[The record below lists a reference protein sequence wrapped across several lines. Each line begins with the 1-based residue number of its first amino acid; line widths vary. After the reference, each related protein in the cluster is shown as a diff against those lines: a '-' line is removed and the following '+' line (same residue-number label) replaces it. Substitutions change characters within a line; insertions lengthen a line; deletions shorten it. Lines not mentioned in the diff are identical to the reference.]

1 MTRFV
6 QPRVKDGAV
15 FLCYDRMSAA
25 VWPLGRV
32 GQLAHD
38 WQRCGTL
45 EAAAM
50 EEQGEKNIM
59 AMRDKIEH
67 AIQNQPCTVKD
78 LKSKFGGDR
87 GSDRKVME
95 AVDQLVH
102 EAVICQRQGVFFTVR
117 SGRADKALLCKVV
130 KLGKNFAFVMLED
143 GTSDIFIPGRF
154 TRGAM
159 PGDIV
164 LVEKFEHPRVEGSDE
179 GEILAILEEKNDL
192 VGTARRIEGRLKFV
206 PDDCPAISMQMMRDC
221 EGGAKDGD
229 KVAVEI
235 LQRGNRQEDHRVG
248 VAMRFGS
255 SDEAKRCAKAL
266 LYAQDIRSRFPDKV
280 REEAKKLENAEV
292 SEKDTEGRMDLR
304 ALPIFTI
311 DSAETKDIDDAIS
324 LTKTPEGGFELGVHI
339 ADVSNYVKPGSE
351 LDNEAFNRATSVY
364 YADQVV
370 PMLPKQLSNGICSLN
385 EGVLRLA
392 FSCLMHLDKDGNL
405 IDYRFVKSIIRSRV
419 KGVYSEINALLAG
432 SADDELKGK
441 YHEVLSQLPAMKELY
456 GHRARLR
463 KERGC
468 MDIESG
474 EVKLI
479 LDEDGHCIDVKKR
492 TSGESEAMIEEFMLL
507 ANQCAAHFARVKQ
520 IPFVYRVHEEPNA
533 EKLERLHTLLQA
545 CGINDHFA
553 KDVPTPKELSAIL
566 EGVRGGPYE
575 QIINTGML
583 RCMSKAVY
591 EEKPKGH
598 YGLVLKDY
606 AHFTSPI
613 RRYPDLAIHRI
624 MTAQLK
630 GMDKDTM
637 VLRYSDFAEKAS
649 KQSSEREII
658 AMQIERKAED
668 CYKAEYARRHLGECY
683 EGRISGVTQRGLFI
697 ELDNGVE
704 GFVPASSLTPSG
716 TMLTEGIR
724 LSDPVSG
731 KNWSLGDTMMITI
744 VRADV
749 NLGKIDFEVA
759 PASTK

>member
-1 MTRFV
+1 
-6 QPRVKDGAV
+6 
-15 FLCYDRMSAA
+15 
-25 VWPLGRV
+25 
-32 GQLAHD
+32 
-38 WQRCGTL
+38 
-45 EAAAM
+45 
-50 EEQGEKNIM
+50 
-59 AMRDKIEH
+59 MRDKIEH
-67 AIQNQPCTVKD
+67 AIQNQPCTVKE
-78 LKSKFGGDR
+78 LKQKFGGER
-87 GSDRKVME
+87 VADRKVME
-95 AVDQLVH
+95 ALDELVR
-102 EAVICQRQGVFFTVR
+102 EAVVCQRQGVFFTVR

-154 TRGAM
+154 TKGAM
-159 PGDIV
+159 PGDDV

-179 GEILAILEEKNDL
+179 GAILAILTEKNDL
-192 VGTARRIEGRLKFV
+192 VGTVRRVEGRLRFV
-206 PDDCPAISMQMMRDC
+206 PDDCPAITMPLARDC

-235 LQRGNRQEDHRVG
+235 LNRGSRQEDHRVG

-266 LYAQDIRSRFPDKV
+266 LYAKDIRTRFPDKV
-280 REEAKKLENAEV
+280 RDEAKKFEGAEV
-292 SEKDTEGRMDLR
+292 SEKDCEGRMDLR

-324 LTKTPEGGFELGVHI
+324 LTRTSDGGFELGVHI
-339 ADVSNYVKPGSE
+339 ADVSNYVKPGTE
-351 LDNEAFNRATSVY
+351 LDNEAFSRATSVY

-370 PMLPKQLSNGICSLN
+370 PMLPKALSNGICSLN
-385 EGVLRLA
+385 ENELRLA
-392 FSCLMHLDKDGNL
+392 FSCLMRLNKEGDL
-405 IDYRFVKSIIRSRV
+405 TDYRFVKSIIRSRV

-432 SADDELKGK
+432 TADAEIKAK
-441 YHEVLSQLPAMKELY
+441 YADVIDQLPAMKELY

-463 KERGC
+463 RERGC

-479 LDEDGHCIDVKKR
+479 LDENGRCIDVKKR
-492 TSGESEAMIEEFMLL
+492 TSGESESMIEEFMLL

-533 EKLERLHTLLQA
+533 EKLERLHALLQA

-566 EGVRGGPYE
+566 EGVRGTPYE

-583 RCMSKAVY
+583 RCMSKALY

-624 MTAQLK
+624 MTDLLK
-630 GMDKDTM
+630 GTEKETM
-637 VLRYSDFAEKAS
+637 ILRYTDFAERAS
-649 KQSSEREII
+649 KQSSEREVI

-683 EGRISGVTQRGLFI
+683 EGTISGVTQRGLFI

-716 TMLTEGIR
+716 TSLTEGVR
-724 LSDPVSG
+724 LTDPASG
-731 KNWSLGDTMMITI
+731 KTWSLGDRMMITI

-759 PASTK
+759 PAAKA

>member
-1 MTRFV
+1 
-6 QPRVKDGAV
+6 
-15 FLCYDRMSAA
+15 
-25 VWPLGRV
+25 
-32 GQLAHD
+32 
-38 WQRCGTL
+38 
-45 EAAAM
+45 
-50 EEQGEKNIM
+50 
-59 AMRDKIEH
+59 MRDKIEH
-67 AIQNQPCTVKD
+67 AIQNQPCTVKE
-78 LKSKFGGDR
+78 LKQKFGGER
-87 GSDRKVME
+87 GADRKVME
-95 AVDQLVH
+95 ALDELVR
-102 EAVICQRQGVFFTVR
+102 EAVVCQRQGVFFTVR

-143 GTSDIFIPGRF
+143 GISDIFIPGRF
-154 TRGAM
+154 TKGAM
-159 PGDIV
+159 PGDDV

-179 GEILAILEEKNDL
+179 GAILAILTEKNDL
-192 VGTARRIEGRLKFV
+192 VGTVRRVEGRLRFV
-206 PDDCPAISMQMMRDC
+206 PDDCPAITMPLARDC

-235 LQRGNRQEDHRVG
+235 LNRGSRQEDHRVG

-266 LYAQDIRSRFPDKV
+266 LYAKDIRTRFPDKV
-280 REEAKKLENAEV
+280 RDEAKKFEGAEV
-292 SEKDTEGRMDLR
+292 SEKDCEGRMDLR

-324 LTKTPEGGFELGVHI
+324 LTRTSDGGFELGVHI
-339 ADVSNYVKPGSE
+339 ADVSNYVKPGTE
-351 LDNEAFNRATSVY
+351 LDNEAFSRATSVY

-370 PMLPKQLSNGICSLN
+370 PMLPKALSNGICSLN
-385 EGVLRLA
+385 ENELRLA
-392 FSCLMHLDKDGNL
+392 FSCLMRLDKEGNL
-405 IDYRFVKSIIRSRV
+405 TDYRFVKSIIRSRV

-432 SADDELKGK
+432 TADAEIKAK
-441 YHEVLSQLPAMKELY
+441 YADVIDQLPAMKELY

-463 KERGC
+463 RERGC

-479 LDEDGHCIDVKKR
+479 LDENGRCIDVKKR
-492 TSGESEAMIEEFMLL
+492 TSGESESMIEEFMLL

-533 EKLERLHTLLQA
+533 EKLERLHALLQA

-566 EGVRGGPYE
+566 EGVRGTPYE

-583 RCMSKAVY
+583 RCMSKALY

-624 MTAQLK
+624 MTDLLK
-630 GMDKDTM
+630 GTEKETM
-637 VLRYSDFAEKAS
+637 ILRYTDFAERAS
-649 KQSSEREII
+649 KQSSEREVI

-683 EGRISGVTQRGLFI
+683 EGTISGVTQRGLFI

-716 TMLTEGIR
+716 TSLTEGVR
-724 LSDPVSG
+724 LTDPASG
-731 KNWSLGDTMMITI
+731 KTWSLGDRMMITI

-759 PASTK
+759 PAAKA

>member
-1 MTRFV
+1 
-6 QPRVKDGAV
+6 
-15 FLCYDRMSAA
+15 MS
-25 VWPLGRV
+25 
-32 GQLAHD
+32 
-38 WQRCGTL
+38 
-45 EAAAM
+45 
-50 EEQGEKNIM
+50 
-59 AMRDKIEH
+59 MRDKIEH
-67 AIQNQPCTVKD
+67 AIQNQPCTVKE
-78 LKSKFGGDR
+78 LKQKFGGER
-87 GSDRKVME
+87 GADRKVME
-95 AVDQLVH
+95 ALDELVR
-102 EAVICQRQGVFFTVR
+102 EAVVCQRQGVFFTVR

-154 TRGAM
+154 TKGAM
-159 PGDIV
+159 PGDDV

-179 GEILAILEEKNDL
+179 GAILAILTEKNDL
-192 VGTARRIEGRLKFV
+192 VGTVRRVEGRLRFV
-206 PDDCPAISMQMMRDC
+206 PDDCPAITMPLARDC

-235 LQRGNRQEDHRVG
+235 LNRGNRQEDHRVG

-266 LYAQDIRSRFPDKV
+266 LYAKDIRTRFPDKV
-280 REEAKKLENAEV
+280 RDEAKKFEGAEV
-292 SEKDTEGRMDLR
+292 SEKDCEGRMDLR

-324 LTKTPEGGFELGVHI
+324 LTRTSDGGFELGVHI
-339 ADVSNYVKPGSE
+339 ADVSNYVKPGTE
-351 LDNEAFNRATSVY
+351 LDNEAFSRATSVY

-370 PMLPKQLSNGICSLN
+370 PMLPKALSNGICSLN
-385 EGVLRLA
+385 ENELRLA
-392 FSCLMHLDKDGNL
+392 FSCLMRLDKDGGL
-405 IDYRFVKSIIRSRV
+405 TDYRFVKSIIRSRV

-432 SADDELKGK
+432 TADAEIKAK
-441 YHEVLSQLPAMKELY
+441 YADVIDQLPAMKELY

-479 LDEDGHCIDVKKR
+479 LDENGRCIDVKKR
-492 TSGESEAMIEEFMLL
+492 TSGESESMIEEFMLL

-533 EKLERLHTLLQA
+533 EKLERLHALLQA

-566 EGVRGGPYE
+566 EGVRGTPYE

-583 RCMSKAVY
+583 RCMSKALY

-624 MTAQLK
+624 MTDMLK
-630 GMDKDTM
+630 GTEKETM
-637 VLRYSDFAEKAS
+637 ILRYTDFAERAS
-649 KQSSEREII
+649 KQSSEREVI

-683 EGRISGVTQRGLFI
+683 EGTISGVTQRGLFI

-716 TMLTEGIR
+716 TSLTEGVR
-724 LSDPVSG
+724 LTDPASG
-731 KNWSLGDTMMITI
+731 KTWSLGDKMMITI

-759 PASTK
+759 PAAKA

>member
-1 MTRFV
+1 
-6 QPRVKDGAV
+6 
-15 FLCYDRMSAA
+15 
-25 VWPLGRV
+25 
-32 GQLAHD
+32 
-38 WQRCGTL
+38 
-45 EAAAM
+45 
-50 EEQGEKNIM
+50 
-59 AMRDKIEH
+59 MRDKIEH
-67 AIQNQPCTVKD
+67 AIQNQPCTVKE
-78 LKSKFGGDR
+78 LKQKFGGER
-87 GSDRKVME
+87 GADRKVME
-95 AVDQLVH
+95 ALDELVR
-102 EAVICQRQGVFFTVR
+102 EAVVCQRQGVFFTVR

-154 TRGAM
+154 TKGAM
-159 PGDIV
+159 PGDEV
-164 LVEKFEHPRVEGSDE
+164 LVEKFEHPRMEGSDE
-179 GEILAILEEKNDL
+179 GTILAVLTEKNDL
-192 VGTARRIEGRLKFV
+192 VGTVRRVEGRLRFV
-206 PDDCPAISMQMMRDC
+206 PDDCPAITMPLARDC

-235 LQRGNRQEDHRVG
+235 LNRGNRQEDHRVG

-266 LYAQDIRSRFPDKV
+266 LYAKDIRTRFPDKV
-280 REEAKKLENAEV
+280 REEAKKFEGAEI
-292 SEKDTEGRMDLR
+292 SEKDCEGRMDLR

-311 DSAETKDIDDAIS
+311 DSAETKDIDDAVS
-324 LTKTPEGGFELGVHI
+324 LTRTSDGGFELGVHI
-339 ADVSNYVKPGSE
+339 ADVSNYLKPGTE
-351 LDNEAFNRATSVY
+351 LDNEAFSRATSVY

-370 PMLPKQLSNGICSLN
+370 PMLPKALSNGICSLN
-385 EGVLRLA
+385 ENELRLA
-392 FSCLMHLDKDGNL
+392 FSCLMRLDKDGNL
-405 IDYRFVKSIIRSRV
+405 TDYRFVKSIIRSRV
-419 KGVYSEINALLAG
+419 KGVYAEINALLAG
-432 SADDELKGK
+432 TADAEIKAK
-441 YHEVLSQLPAMKELY
+441 YADVIDQLPAMKELY

-479 LDEDGHCIDVKKR
+479 LDENGRCIDVKKR
-492 TSGESEAMIEEFMLL
+492 TSGESESMIEEFMLL

-533 EKLERLHTLLQA
+533 EKLERLHALLQA

-553 KDVPTPKELSAIL
+553 KEVPTPKELSAIL
-566 EGVRGGPYE
+566 EGVRGTPYE

-583 RCMSKAVY
+583 RCMSKALY

-624 MTAQLK
+624 MTDLLK
-630 GMDKDTM
+630 GTEKETM
-637 VLRYSDFAEKAS
+637 ILRYTDFAERAS
-649 KQSSEREII
+649 KQSSEREVV

-683 EGRISGVTQRGLFI
+683 EGTISGVTQRGLFI

-716 TMLTEGIR
+716 TSLTEGVR
-724 LSDPVSG
+724 LTDPASG
-731 KNWSLGDTMMITI
+731 KSWSLGDKMMITI

-759 PASTK
+759 PAAKN

>member
-1 MTRFV
+1 
-6 QPRVKDGAV
+6 
-15 FLCYDRMSAA
+15 MS
-25 VWPLGRV
+25 
-32 GQLAHD
+32 
-38 WQRCGTL
+38 
-45 EAAAM
+45 
-50 EEQGEKNIM
+50 
-59 AMRDKIEH
+59 MRDKIEH
-67 AIQNQPCTVKD
+67 AIQNQPCTVKE
-78 LKSKFGGDR
+78 LKQKFGGER
-87 GSDRKVME
+87 GADRKVME
-95 AVDQLVH
+95 ALDELVR
-102 EAVICQRQGVFFTVR
+102 EAVVCQRQGVFFTVR

-154 TRGAM
+154 TKGAM
-159 PGDIV
+159 PGDEV
-164 LVEKFEHPRVEGSDE
+164 LVEKFEHPRMEGSDE
-179 GEILAILEEKNDL
+179 GTILAVLTEKNDL
-192 VGTARRIEGRLKFV
+192 VGTVRRVEGRLRFV
-206 PDDCPAISMQMMRDC
+206 PDDCPAITMPLARDC

-235 LQRGNRQEDHRVG
+235 LNRGNRQEDHRVG

-266 LYAQDIRSRFPDKV
+266 LYAKDIRTRFPDKV
-280 REEAKKLENAEV
+280 REEAKKFEGAEI
-292 SEKDTEGRMDLR
+292 SEKDCEGRMDLR

-311 DSAETKDIDDAIS
+311 DSAETKDIDDAVS
-324 LTKTPEGGFELGVHI
+324 LTRTSDGGFELGVHI
-339 ADVSNYVKPGSE
+339 ADVSNYVKPGTE
-351 LDNEAFNRATSVY
+351 LDNEAFSRATSVY

-370 PMLPKQLSNGICSLN
+370 PMLPKALSNGICSLN
-385 EGVLRLA
+385 ENELRLA
-392 FSCLMHLDKDGNL
+392 FSCLMRLDKDGNL
-405 IDYRFVKSIIRSRV
+405 TDYRFVKSIIRSRV
-419 KGVYSEINALLAG
+419 KGVYAEINALLAG
-432 SADDELKGK
+432 TADAETKAK
-441 YHEVLSQLPAMKELY
+441 YADVIDQLPAMKELY

-479 LDEDGHCIDVKKR
+479 LDENGRCIDVKKR
-492 TSGESEAMIEEFMLL
+492 TSGESESMIEEFMLL

-533 EKLERLHTLLQA
+533 EKLERLHALLQA

-553 KDVPTPKELSAIL
+553 KEVPTPKELSAIL
-566 EGVRGGPYE
+566 EGVRGTPYE

-583 RCMSKAVY
+583 RCMSKALY

-624 MTAQLK
+624 MTDLLK
-630 GMDKDTM
+630 GTEKETM
-637 VLRYSDFAEKAS
+637 ILRYTDFAERAS
-649 KQSSEREII
+649 KQSSEREVV

-683 EGRISGVTQRGLFI
+683 EGTISGVTQRGLFI
-697 ELDNGVE
+697 ELGNGVE

-716 TMLTEGIR
+716 TSLTEGVR
-724 LSDPVSG
+724 LTDPASG
-731 KNWSLGDTMMITI
+731 KSWSLGDKMMITI

-759 PASTK
+759 PAAKN

>member
-1 MTRFV
+1 
-6 QPRVKDGAV
+6 
-15 FLCYDRMSAA
+15 MS
-25 VWPLGRV
+25 
-32 GQLAHD
+32 
-38 WQRCGTL
+38 
-45 EAAAM
+45 
-50 EEQGEKNIM
+50 
-59 AMRDKIEH
+59 MRDKIEH
-67 AIQNQPCTVKD
+67 AIQNQPCTVKE
-78 LKSKFGGDR
+78 LKQKFGGER
-87 GSDRKVME
+87 GADRKVME
-95 AVDQLVH
+95 ALDELVR
-102 EAVICQRQGVFFTVR
+102 EAVVCQRQGVFFTVR

-154 TRGAM
+154 TKGAM
-159 PGDIV
+159 PGDDV

-179 GEILAILEEKNDL
+179 GAILAILTEKNDL
-192 VGTARRIEGRLKFV
+192 VGTVRRVEGRLRFV
-206 PDDCPAISMQMMRDC
+206 PDDCPAITMPLARDC

-235 LQRGNRQEDHRVG
+235 LNRGSRQEDHRVG

-266 LYAQDIRSRFPDKV
+266 LYAKDIRTRFPDKV
-280 REEAKKLENAEV
+280 RDEAKKFEGAEV
-292 SEKDTEGRMDLR
+292 SEKDCEGRMDLR

-324 LTKTPEGGFELGVHI
+324 LTRTSDGGFELGVHI
-339 ADVSNYVKPGSE
+339 ADVSNYVKPGTE
-351 LDNEAFNRATSVY
+351 LDNEAFSRATSVY

-370 PMLPKQLSNGICSLN
+370 PMLPKALSNGICSLN
-385 EGVLRLA
+385 ENELRLA
-392 FSCLMHLDKDGNL
+392 FSCLMRLDKEGNL
-405 IDYRFVKSIIRSRV
+405 TDYRFVKSIIRSRV

-432 SADDELKGK
+432 TADAEIKAK
-441 YHEVLSQLPAMKELY
+441 YADVIDQLPAMKELY

-463 KERGC
+463 RERGC

-479 LDEDGHCIDVKKR
+479 LDENGRCIDVKKR
-492 TSGESEAMIEEFMLL
+492 TSGESESMIEEFMLL

-533 EKLERLHTLLQA
+533 EKLERLHALLQA

-566 EGVRGGPYE
+566 EGVRGTPYE
-575 QIINTGML
+575 KIINTGML
-583 RCMSKAVY
+583 RCMSKALY

-624 MTAQLK
+624 MTDLLK
-630 GMDKDTM
+630 GTEKETM
-637 VLRYSDFAEKAS
+637 ILRYTDFAERAS
-649 KQSSEREII
+649 KQSSEREVI

-683 EGRISGVTQRGLFI
+683 EGTISGVTQRGLFI

-716 TMLTEGIR
+716 TSLTEGVR
-724 LSDPVSG
+724 LTDPASG
-731 KNWSLGDTMMITI
+731 KTWSLGDRMMITI

-759 PASTK
+759 PAAKA

>member
-1 MTRFV
+1 
-6 QPRVKDGAV
+6 
-15 FLCYDRMSAA
+15 MS
-25 VWPLGRV
+25 
-32 GQLAHD
+32 
-38 WQRCGTL
+38 
-45 EAAAM
+45 
-50 EEQGEKNIM
+50 
-59 AMRDKIEH
+59 MRDKIEH
-67 AIQNQPCTVKD
+67 AIQNQPCTVKE
-78 LKSKFGGDR
+78 LKQKFGGER
-87 GSDRKVME
+87 GADRKVME
-95 AVDQLVH
+95 ALDELVR
-102 EAVICQRQGVFFTVR
+102 EAVVCQRQGVFFTVR

-154 TRGAM
+154 TKGAM
-159 PGDIV
+159 PGDDV

-179 GEILAILEEKNDL
+179 GAILAILTEKNDL
-192 VGTARRIEGRLKFV
+192 VGTVRRVEGRLRFV
-206 PDDCPAISMQMMRDC
+206 PDDCPAITMPLARDC

-235 LQRGNRQEDHRVG
+235 LNRGNRQEDHRVG

-266 LYAQDIRSRFPDKV
+266 LYAKDIRTRFPDKV
-280 REEAKKLENAEV
+280 RDEAKKFEGAEV
-292 SEKDTEGRMDLR
+292 SEKDCEGRMDLR

-324 LTKTPEGGFELGVHI
+324 LTRTSDGGFELGVHI
-339 ADVSNYVKPGSE
+339 ADVSNYVKPGTE
-351 LDNEAFNRATSVY
+351 LDNEAFSRATSVY

-370 PMLPKQLSNGICSLN
+370 PMLPKALSNGICSLN
-385 EGVLRLA
+385 ENELRLA
-392 FSCLMHLDKDGNL
+392 FSCLMRLDKEGNL
-405 IDYRFVKSIIRSRV
+405 TDYRFVKSIIRSRV

-432 SADDELKGK
+432 TADAEIKAK
-441 YHEVLSQLPAMKELY
+441 YADVIDQLPAMKELY

-479 LDEDGHCIDVKKR
+479 LDENGRCIDVKKR
-492 TSGESEAMIEEFMLL
+492 TSGESESMIEEFMLL

-533 EKLERLHTLLQA
+533 EKLERLHALLQA

-566 EGVRGGPYE
+566 EGVRGTPYE

-583 RCMSKAVY
+583 RCMSKALY

-624 MTAQLK
+624 MTDMLK
-630 GMDKDTM
+630 GTEKETM
-637 VLRYSDFAEKAS
+637 ILRYTDFAERAS
-649 KQSSEREII
+649 KQSSEREVI

-683 EGRISGVTQRGLFI
+683 EGTISGVTQRGLFI

-716 TMLTEGIR
+716 TSLTEGVR
-724 LSDPVSG
+724 LTDPASG
-731 KNWSLGDTMMITI
+731 KTWSLGDKMIAAI
-744 VRADV
+744 EAKRAA
-749 NLGKIDFEVA
+749 LGI
-759 PASTK
+759 

>member
-1 MTRFV
+1 
-6 QPRVKDGAV
+6 
-15 FLCYDRMSAA
+15 MS
-25 VWPLGRV
+25 
-32 GQLAHD
+32 
-38 WQRCGTL
+38 
-45 EAAAM
+45 
-50 EEQGEKNIM
+50 
-59 AMRDKIEH
+59 MRDKIEH
-67 AIQNQPCTVKD
+67 AIQNQPCTVKE
-78 LKSKFGGDR
+78 LKQKFGGER
-87 GSDRKVME
+87 GADRKVME
-95 AVDQLVH
+95 ALDELVR
-102 EAVICQRQGVFFTVR
+102 EAVVCQRQGVFFTVR

-154 TRGAM
+154 TKGAM
-159 PGDIV
+159 PGDDV

-179 GEILAILEEKNDL
+179 GAILAILTEKNDL
-192 VGTARRIEGRLKFV
+192 VGTVRRVEGRLRFV
-206 PDDCPAISMQMMRDC
+206 PDDCPAITMPLARDC

-235 LQRGNRQEDHRVG
+235 LNRGSRQEDHRVG

-266 LYAQDIRSRFPDKV
+266 LYAKDIRTRFPDKV
-280 REEAKKLENAEV
+280 REEAKKFEGAEV
-292 SEKDTEGRMDLR
+292 SEKDCEGRMDLR

-324 LTKTPEGGFELGVHI
+324 LTRTSDGGFELGVHI
-339 ADVSNYVKPGSE
+339 ADVSNYVKPGTE
-351 LDNEAFNRATSVY
+351 LDNEAFSRATSVY

-370 PMLPKQLSNGICSLN
+370 PMLPKALSNGICSLN
-385 EGVLRLA
+385 ENELRLA
-392 FSCLMHLDKDGNL
+392 FSCLMRLDKEGDL
-405 IDYRFVKSIIRSRV
+405 TDYRFVKSIIRSRV

-432 SADDELKGK
+432 TADAEIKAK
-441 YHEVLSQLPAMKELY
+441 YADVIDQLPAMKELY

-479 LDEDGHCIDVKKR
+479 LDENGRCIDVKKR
-492 TSGESEAMIEEFMLL
+492 TSGESESMIEEFMLL

-533 EKLERLHTLLQA
+533 EKLERLHALLQA

-566 EGVRGGPYE
+566 EGVRGTPYE
-575 QIINTGML
+575 QIINTGIL
-583 RCMSKAVY
+583 RCMSKALY

-624 MTAQLK
+624 MTDMLK
-630 GMDKDTM
+630 GAEKETM
-637 VLRYSDFAEKAS
+637 ILRYTDFAERAS
-649 KQSSEREII
+649 KQSSEREVI

-683 EGRISGVTQRGLFI
+683 EGTVSGVTQRGLFI

-716 TMLTEGIR
+716 TSLTEGVR
-724 LSDPVSG
+724 LTDPASG
-731 KNWSLGDTMMITI
+731 KTWSLGDRMMITI

-759 PASTK
+759 PAAKA

>member
-1 MTRFV
+1 M
-6 QPRVKDGAV
+6 
-15 FLCYDRMSAA
+15 
-25 VWPLGRV
+25 PL
-32 GQLAHD
+32 
-38 WQRCGTL
+38 
-45 EAAAM
+45 
-50 EEQGEKNIM
+50 
-59 AMRDKIEH
+59 RDKIEH

-78 LKSKFGGDR
+78 LKAKFGGDR
-87 GSDRKVME
+87 GADRKVME
-95 AVDQLVH
+95 ALDQLVH
-102 EAVICQRQGVFFTVR
+102 EAVICQKQGVFFTVR
-117 SGRADKALLCKVV
+117 SGRAEKALLCKVV
-130 KLGKNFAFVMLED
+130 KLGKNFAFVMLDD

-159 PGDIV
+159 PGDEV
-164 LVEKFEHPRVEGSDE
+164 LVEKFAHPR
-179 GEILAILEEKNDL
+179 AILTEKNDL
-192 VGTARRIEGRLKFV
+192 VGTARRVDGRLKFV
-206 PDDCPAISMQMMRDC
+206 PDDCPAISMQLMRDC

-235 LQRGNRQEDHRVG
+235 LMRGNRQEDHRVG

-266 LYAQDIRSRFPDKV
+266 LYAKDIRSRFPDKV
-280 REEAKKLENAEV
+280 REEAKKFEDMAI
-292 SEKDTEGRMDLR
+292 SEADCEGRMDLR

-324 LTKTPEGGFELGVHI
+324 LTKTSDGGFELGVHI

-351 LDNEAFNRATSVY
+351 LDNEAFSRATSVY

-385 EGVLRLA
+385 EKELRLA
-392 FSCLMHLDKDGNL
+392 FSCLMRLDQDGNL
-405 IDYRFVKSIIRSRV
+405 TDYRFVKSIICSRV

-432 SADDELKGK
+432 TADAEIKAK
-441 YHEVLSQLPAMKELY
+441 YAEVLNQLPAMKELY

-492 TSGESEAMIEEFMLL
+492 TSGESESMIEEFMLL

-533 EKLERLHTLLQA
+533 EKLERLHALLQA

-553 KDVPTPKELSAIL
+553 KEVPTPKELSAIL
-566 EGVRGGPYE
+566 EGVRGTPYE

-624 MTAQLK
+624 MTDLLQ
-630 GMDKDTM
+630 GTDKETM
-637 VLRYSDFAEKAS
+637 ILRYSDFAEKAS

-683 EGRISGVTQRGLFI
+683 EGTISGVTQRGLFV
-697 ELDNGVE
+697 ELENGVE

-716 TMLTEGIR
+716 TNLTEGIR

-731 KNWSLGDTMMITI
+731 KSWSLGDSMMITI

-749 NLGKIDFEVA
+749 NLGKVDFEVA
-759 PASTK
+759 PEKK

>member
-1 MTRFV
+1 
-6 QPRVKDGAV
+6 
-15 FLCYDRMSAA
+15 MS
-25 VWPLGRV
+25 
-32 GQLAHD
+32 
-38 WQRCGTL
+38 
-45 EAAAM
+45 
-50 EEQGEKNIM
+50 
-59 AMRDKIEH
+59 MRDKIEH
-67 AIQNQPCTVKD
+67 AIQNQPCTVKE
-78 LKSKFGGDR
+78 LKQKFGGER
-87 GSDRKVME
+87 GADRKVME
-95 AVDQLVH
+95 ALDELVR
-102 EAVICQRQGVFFTVR
+102 EAVVCQRQGVFFTVR

-154 TRGAM
+154 TKGAM
-159 PGDIV
+159 PGDEV
-164 LVEKFEHPRVEGSDE
+164 LVEKFEHPRMEGSDE
-179 GEILAILEEKNDL
+179 GTILAVLTEKNDL
-192 VGTARRIEGRLKFV
+192 VGTVRRVEGRLRFV
-206 PDDCPAISMQMMRDC
+206 PDDCPAITMPLARDC

-235 LQRGNRQEDHRVG
+235 LNRGNRQEDHRVG

-266 LYAQDIRSRFPDKV
+266 LYAKDIRTRFPDKV
-280 REEAKKLENAEV
+280 REEAKKFEGAEI
-292 SEKDTEGRMDLR
+292 SEKDCEGRMDLR

-311 DSAETKDIDDAIS
+311 DSAETKDIDDAVS
-324 LTKTPEGGFELGVHI
+324 LTRTSDGGFELGVHI
-339 ADVSNYVKPGSE
+339 ADVSNYVKPGTE
-351 LDNEAFNRATSVY
+351 LDNEAFSRATSVY

-370 PMLPKQLSNGICSLN
+370 PMLPKALSNGICSLN
-385 EGVLRLA
+385 ENELRLA
-392 FSCLMHLDKDGNL
+392 FSCLMRLDKDGNL
-405 IDYRFVKSIIRSRV
+405 TDYRFVKSIIRSRV
-419 KGVYSEINALLAG
+419 KGVYAEINALLAG
-432 SADDELKGK
+432 TADAEIKAKYADVSTTCPAWKGRDG
-441 YHEVLSQLPAMKELY
+441 P
-456 GHRARLR
+456 RARLR

-479 LDEDGHCIDVKKR
+479 LDENGRCIDVKKR
-492 TSGESEAMIEEFMLL
+492 TSGESESMIEEFMLL

-533 EKLERLHTLLQA
+533 EKLERLHALLQA

-553 KDVPTPKELSAIL
+553 KEVPTPKELSAIL
-566 EGVRGGPYE
+566 EGVRGTPYE

-583 RCMSKAVY
+583 RCMSKALY

-624 MTAQLK
+624 MTDLLK
-630 GMDKDTM
+630 GTEKETM
-637 VLRYSDFAEKAS
+637 ILRYTDFAERAS
-649 KQSSEREII
+649 KQSSEREVV

-683 EGRISGVTQRGLFI
+683 EGTISGVTQRGLFI

-716 TMLTEGIR
+716 TSLTEGVR
-724 LSDPVSG
+724 LTDPASG
-731 KNWSLGDTMMITI
+731 KSWSLGDKMMITI

-759 PASTK
+759 PAAKN

>member
-1 MTRFV
+1 
-6 QPRVKDGAV
+6 
-15 FLCYDRMSAA
+15 
-25 VWPLGRV
+25 
-32 GQLAHD
+32 
-38 WQRCGTL
+38 
-45 EAAAM
+45 
-50 EEQGEKNIM
+50 
-59 AMRDKIEH
+59 MRDKIEH
-67 AIQNQPCTVKD
+67 AIQNQPCTVKE
-78 LKSKFGGDR
+78 LKQKFGGER
-87 GSDRKVME
+87 GADRKVME
-95 AVDQLVH
+95 ALDELVR
-102 EAVICQRQGVFFTVR
+102 EAVVCQRQGVFFTVR

-154 TRGAM
+154 TKGAM
-159 PGDIV
+159 PGDDV

-179 GEILAILEEKNDL
+179 GAILAILTEKNDL
-192 VGTARRIEGRLKFV
+192 VGTVRRVEGRLRFV
-206 PDDCPAISMQMMRDC
+206 PDDCPAITMPLARDC

-235 LQRGNRQEDHRVG
+235 LNRGNRQEDHRVG

-266 LYAQDIRSRFPDKV
+266 LYAKDIRTRFPDKV
-280 REEAKKLENAEV
+280 RDEAKKFEGAEV
-292 SEKDTEGRMDLR
+292 SEKDCEGRMDLR

-324 LTKTPEGGFELGVHI
+324 LTRTSDGGFELGVHI
-339 ADVSNYVKPGSE
+339 ADVSNYVKPGTE
-351 LDNEAFNRATSVY
+351 LDNEAFSRATSVY

-370 PMLPKQLSNGICSLN
+370 PMLPKALSNGICSLN
-385 EGVLRLA
+385 ENELRLA
-392 FSCLMHLDKDGNL
+392 FSCLMRLDKEGNL
-405 IDYRFVKSIIRSRV
+405 TDYRFVKSIIRSRV

-432 SADDELKGK
+432 TADAEIKAK
-441 YHEVLSQLPAMKELY
+441 YADVIDQLPAMKELY
-456 GHRARLR
+456 SHRARLR

-479 LDEDGHCIDVKKR
+479 LDENGRCIDVKKR
-492 TSGESEAMIEEFMLL
+492 TSGESESMIEEFMLL

-533 EKLERLHTLLQA
+533 EKLERLHALLQA

-566 EGVRGGPYE
+566 EGVRGTPYE

-583 RCMSKAVY
+583 RCMSKALY

-624 MTAQLK
+624 MTDMLK
-630 GMDKDTM
+630 GTEKETM
-637 VLRYSDFAEKAS
+637 ILRYTDFAERAS
-649 KQSSEREII
+649 KQSSEREVI

-683 EGRISGVTQRGLFI
+683 EGTISGVTQRGLFI

-716 TMLTEGIR
+716 TSLTEGVR
-724 LSDPVSG
+724 LTDPASG
-731 KNWSLGDTMMITI
+731 KTWSLGDKMMITI

-759 PASTK
+759 PAAKA

>member
-1 MTRFV
+1 
-6 QPRVKDGAV
+6 
-15 FLCYDRMSAA
+15 
-25 VWPLGRV
+25 
-32 GQLAHD
+32 
-38 WQRCGTL
+38 
-45 EAAAM
+45 
-50 EEQGEKNIM
+50 
-59 AMRDKIEH
+59 MRDKIEH
-67 AIQNQPCTVKD
+67 AIQNQPCTVKE
-78 LKSKFGGDR
+78 LKQKFGGER
-87 GSDRKVME
+87 GADRKVME
-95 AVDQLVH
+95 ALDELVR
-102 EAVICQRQGVFFTVR
+102 EAVVCQRQGVFFTVR

-154 TRGAM
+154 TKGAM
-159 PGDIV
+159 PGDDV

-179 GEILAILEEKNDL
+179 GAILAILTEKNDL
-192 VGTARRIEGRLKFV
+192 VGTVRRVEGRLRFV
-206 PDDCPAISMQMMRDC
+206 PDDCPAITMPLARDC

-235 LQRGNRQEDHRVG
+235 LNRGNRQEDHRVG

-266 LYAQDIRSRFPDKV
+266 LYAKDIRTRFPDKV
-280 REEAKKLENAEV
+280 RDEAKKFEGAEV
-292 SEKDTEGRMDLR
+292 SEKDCEGRMDLR

-324 LTKTPEGGFELGVHI
+324 LTRTSDGGFELGVHI
-339 ADVSNYVKPGSE
+339 ADVSNYVKPGTE
-351 LDNEAFNRATSVY
+351 LDNEAFSRATSVY

-370 PMLPKQLSNGICSLN
+370 PMLPKALSNGICSLN
-385 EGVLRLA
+385 ENELRLA
-392 FSCLMHLDKDGNL
+392 FSCLMRLDKEGNL
-405 IDYRFVKSIIRSRV
+405 TDYRFVKSIIRSRV

-432 SADDELKGK
+432 TADAEIKAK
-441 YHEVLSQLPAMKELY
+441 YADVIDQLPAMKELY

-479 LDEDGHCIDVKKR
+479 LDENGRCIDVKKR
-492 TSGESEAMIEEFMLL
+492 TSGESESMIEEFMLL
-507 ANQCAAHFARVKQ
+507 ANQCAAHFAHVKQ

-533 EKLERLHTLLQA
+533 EKLERLHALLQA

-566 EGVRGGPYE
+566 EGVRGTPYE

-583 RCMSKAVY
+583 RCMSKALY

-624 MTAQLK
+624 MTDMLK
-630 GMDKDTM
+630 GTEKETM
-637 VLRYSDFAEKAS
+637 ILRYTDFAERAS
-649 KQSSEREII
+649 KQSSEREVI

-683 EGRISGVTQRGLFI
+683 EGTISGVTQRGLFI

-716 TMLTEGIR
+716 TSLTEGVR
-724 LSDPVSG
+724 LTDPASG
-731 KNWSLGDTMMITI
+731 KTWSLGDKMMITI

-759 PASTK
+759 PAAKA

>member
-1 MTRFV
+1 
-6 QPRVKDGAV
+6 
-15 FLCYDRMSAA
+15 MS
-25 VWPLGRV
+25 
-32 GQLAHD
+32 
-38 WQRCGTL
+38 
-45 EAAAM
+45 
-50 EEQGEKNIM
+50 
-59 AMRDKIEH
+59 MRDKIEH
-67 AIQNQPCTVKD
+67 AIQNQPCTVKE
-78 LKSKFGGDR
+78 LKQKFGGER
-87 GSDRKVME
+87 GADRKVME
-95 AVDQLVH
+95 ALDELVR
-102 EAVICQRQGVFFTVR
+102 EAVVCQRQGVFFTVR

-154 TRGAM
+154 TKGAM
-159 PGDIV
+159 PGDDV

-179 GEILAILEEKNDL
+179 GAILAILTEKNDL
-192 VGTARRIEGRLKFV
+192 VGTVRRVEGRLRFV
-206 PDDCPAISMQMMRDC
+206 PDDCPAITMPLARDC

-235 LQRGNRQEDHRVG
+235 LNRGNRQEDHRVG

-266 LYAQDIRSRFPDKV
+266 LYAKDIRTRFPDKV
-280 REEAKKLENAEV
+280 RDEAKKFEGAEV
-292 SEKDTEGRMDLR
+292 SEKDCEGRMDLR

-324 LTKTPEGGFELGVHI
+324 LTRTSGGGFELGVHI
-339 ADVSNYVKPGSE
+339 ADVSNYVKPGTE
-351 LDNEAFNRATSVY
+351 LDNEAFSRATSVY

-370 PMLPKQLSNGICSLN
+370 PMLPKALSNGICSLN
-385 EGVLRLA
+385 ENELRLA
-392 FSCLMHLDKDGNL
+392 FSCLMRLDKEGNL
-405 IDYRFVKSIIRSRV
+405 TDYRFVKSIIRSRV

-432 SADDELKGK
+432 TADAEIKAK
-441 YHEVLSQLPAMKELY
+441 YADVIDQLPAMKELY

-479 LDEDGHCIDVKKR
+479 LDENGRCIDVKKR
-492 TSGESEAMIEEFMLL
+492 TSGESESMIEEFMLL

-533 EKLERLHTLLQA
+533 EKLERLHALLQA

-566 EGVRGGPYE
+566 EGVRGTPYE

-583 RCMSKAVY
+583 RCMSKALY

-624 MTAQLK
+624 MTDMLK
-630 GMDKDTM
+630 GTEKETM
-637 VLRYSDFAEKAS
+637 ILRYTDFAERAS
-649 KQSSEREII
+649 KQSSEREVI

-683 EGRISGVTQRGLFI
+683 EGIISGVTQRGLFI

-716 TMLTEGIR
+716 TSLTEGVR
-724 LSDPVSG
+724 LTDPASG
-731 KNWSLGDTMMITI
+731 KTWSLGDKMMITI

-759 PASTK
+759 PAAKA

>member
-1 MTRFV
+1 
-6 QPRVKDGAV
+6 
-15 FLCYDRMSAA
+15 
-25 VWPLGRV
+25 
-32 GQLAHD
+32 
-38 WQRCGTL
+38 
-45 EAAAM
+45 
-50 EEQGEKNIM
+50 
-59 AMRDKIEH
+59 MRDKIEH
-67 AIQNQPCTVKD
+67 AIQNQPCTVKE
-78 LKSKFGGDR
+78 LKQKFGGER
-87 GSDRKVME
+87 GADRKVME
-95 AVDQLVH
+95 ALDELVR
-102 EAVICQRQGVFFTVR
+102 EAVVCQRQGVFFTVR

-154 TRGAM
+154 TKGAM
-159 PGDIV
+159 PGDDV

-179 GEILAILEEKNDL
+179 GAILAILTEKNDL
-192 VGTARRIEGRLKFV
+192 VGTVRRVEGRLRFV
-206 PDDCPAISMQMMRDC
+206 PDDCPAITMPLARDC

-235 LQRGNRQEDHRVG
+235 LNRGSRQEDHRVG

-266 LYAQDIRSRFPDKV
+266 LYAKDIRTRFPDKV
-280 REEAKKLENAEV
+280 RDEAKKFEGAEV
-292 SEKDTEGRMDLR
+292 SEKDCEGRMDLR

-324 LTKTPEGGFELGVHI
+324 LTRTSDGGFELGVHI
-339 ADVSNYVKPGSE
+339 ADVSNYVKPGTE
-351 LDNEAFNRATSVY
+351 LDNEAFSRATSVY

-370 PMLPKQLSNGICSLN
+370 PMLPKALSNGICSLN
-385 EGVLRLA
+385 ENELRLA
-392 FSCLMHLDKDGNL
+392 FSCLMRLDKEGGL
-405 IDYRFVKSIIRSRV
+405 TDYRFVKSIIRSRV

-432 SADDELKGK
+432 TADAEIKAK
-441 YHEVLSQLPAMKELY
+441 YADVIDQLPAMKELY

-479 LDEDGHCIDVKKR
+479 LDENGRCIDVKKR
-492 TSGESEAMIEEFMLL
+492 TSGESESMIEEFMLL

-520 IPFVYRVHEEPNA
+520 IPFIYRVHEEPNA
-533 EKLERLHTLLQA
+533 EKLERLHALLQA

-566 EGVRGGPYE
+566 EGVRGTPYE

-583 RCMSKAVY
+583 RCMSKALY

-624 MTAQLK
+624 MTDMLK
-630 GMDKDTM
+630 GTEKETM
-637 VLRYSDFAEKAS
+637 ILRYTDFAERAS
-649 KQSSEREII
+649 KQSSEREVI

-683 EGRISGVTQRGLFI
+683 EGTISGVTQRGLFI

-716 TMLTEGIR
+716 TSLTEGVR
-724 LSDPVSG
+724 LTDPASG
-731 KNWSLGDTMMITI
+731 KTWSLGDKMMITI

-759 PASTK
+759 PAAKA

>member
-1 MTRFV
+1 
-6 QPRVKDGAV
+6 
-15 FLCYDRMSAA
+15 MS
-25 VWPLGRV
+25 
-32 GQLAHD
+32 
-38 WQRCGTL
+38 
-45 EAAAM
+45 
-50 EEQGEKNIM
+50 
-59 AMRDKIEH
+59 MRDKIEH
-67 AIQNQPCTVKD
+67 AIQNQPCTVKE
-78 LKSKFGGDR
+78 LKQKFGGER
-87 GSDRKVME
+87 GADRKVME
-95 AVDQLVH
+95 ALDELVR
-102 EAVICQRQGVFFTVR
+102 EAVVCQRQGVFFTVR

-154 TRGAM
+154 TKGAM
-159 PGDIV
+159 PGDDV

-179 GEILAILEEKNDL
+179 GAILAILTEKNDL
-192 VGTARRIEGRLKFV
+192 VGTVRRVEGRLRFV
-206 PDDCPAISMQMMRDC
+206 PDDCPAITMPLARDC

-235 LQRGNRQEDHRVG
+235 LNRGNRQEDHRVG

-266 LYAQDIRSRFPDKV
+266 LYAKDIHTRFPDKV
-280 REEAKKLENAEV
+280 RDEAKKFEGAEV
-292 SEKDTEGRMDLR
+292 SEKDCEGRMDLR

-324 LTKTPEGGFELGVHI
+324 LTRTSDGGFELGVHI
-339 ADVSNYVKPGSE
+339 ADVSNYVKPGTE
-351 LDNEAFNRATSVY
+351 LDNEAFSRATSVY

-370 PMLPKQLSNGICSLN
+370 PMLPKALSNGICSLN
-385 EGVLRLA
+385 ENELRLA
-392 FSCLMHLDKDGNL
+392 FSCLMRLDKEGNL
-405 IDYRFVKSIIRSRV
+405 TDYRFVKSIIRSRV

-432 SADDELKGK
+432 TADAEIKAK
-441 YHEVLSQLPAMKELY
+441 YADVIDQLPAMKELY

-479 LDEDGHCIDVKKR
+479 LDENGRCIDVKKR
-492 TSGESEAMIEEFMLL
+492 TSGESESMIEEFMLL

-533 EKLERLHTLLQA
+533 EKLERLHALLQA

-566 EGVRGGPYE
+566 EGVRGTPYE

-583 RCMSKAVY
+583 RCMSKALY

-624 MTAQLK
+624 MTDMLK
-630 GMDKDTM
+630 GTEKETM
-637 VLRYSDFAEKAS
+637 ILRYTDFAERAS
-649 KQSSEREII
+649 KQSSEREVI

-683 EGRISGVTQRGLFI
+683 EGTISGVTQRGLFI

-716 TMLTEGIR
+716 TSLTEGVR
-724 LSDPVSG
+724 LTDPASG
-731 KNWSLGDTMMITI
+731 KTWSLGDKMMITI

-759 PASTK
+759 PAAKA

>member
-1 MTRFV
+1 
-6 QPRVKDGAV
+6 
-15 FLCYDRMSAA
+15 MS
-25 VWPLGRV
+25 
-32 GQLAHD
+32 
-38 WQRCGTL
+38 
-45 EAAAM
+45 
-50 EEQGEKNIM
+50 
-59 AMRDKIEH
+59 MRDKIEH
-67 AIQNQPCTVKD
+67 AIQNQPCTVKE
-78 LKSKFGGDR
+78 LKQKFGGER
-87 GSDRKVME
+87 GADRKVME
-95 AVDQLVH
+95 ALDELVR
-102 EAVICQRQGVFFTVR
+102 EAVVCQRQGVFFTVR

-154 TRGAM
+154 TKGAM
-159 PGDIV
+159 PGDDV

-179 GEILAILEEKNDL
+179 GAILAILTEKNDL
-192 VGTARRIEGRLKFV
+192 VGTVRRVEGRLRFV
-206 PDDCPAISMQMMRDC
+206 PDDCPAITMPLARDC

-235 LQRGNRQEDHRVG
+235 LNRGSRQEDHRVG

-266 LYAQDIRSRFPDKV
+266 LYAKDIRTRFPDKV
-280 REEAKKLENAEV
+280 RDEAKKFEGAEV
-292 SEKDTEGRMDLR
+292 SEKDCEGRMDLR

-324 LTKTPEGGFELGVHI
+324 LTRTSDGGFELGVHI
-339 ADVSNYVKPGSE
+339 ADVSNYVKPGTE
-351 LDNEAFNRATSVY
+351 LDNEAFSRATSVY

-370 PMLPKQLSNGICSLN
+370 PMLPKALSNGICSLN
-385 EGVLRLA
+385 ENELRLA
-392 FSCLMHLDKDGNL
+392 FSCLMRLDKEGNL
-405 IDYRFVKSIIRSRV
+405 TDYRFVKSIIRSRV

-432 SADDELKGK
+432 TADAEIKAK
-441 YHEVLSQLPAMKELY
+441 YADVIDQLPAMKELY

-479 LDEDGHCIDVKKR
+479 LDENGRCIDVKKR
-492 TSGESEAMIEEFMLL
+492 TSGESESMIEEFMLL

-533 EKLERLHTLLQA
+533 EKLERLHALLQA

-566 EGVRGGPYE
+566 EGVRGTPYE

-583 RCMSKAVY
+583 RCMSKALY

-624 MTAQLK
+624 MTDLLK
-630 GMDKDTM
+630 GTEKETII
-637 VLRYSDFAEKAS
+637 LRYTDFAERAS
-649 KQSSEREII
+649 KQSSEREVI

-683 EGRISGVTQRGLFI
+683 EGTISGVTQRGLFI

-716 TMLTEGIR
+716 TSLTEGVR
-724 LSDPVSG
+724 LTDPASG
-731 KNWSLGDTMMITI
+731 KTWSLGDRMMITI

-759 PASTK
+759 PAAKA

>member
-1 MTRFV
+1 
-6 QPRVKDGAV
+6 
-15 FLCYDRMSAA
+15 MS
-25 VWPLGRV
+25 
-32 GQLAHD
+32 
-38 WQRCGTL
+38 
-45 EAAAM
+45 
-50 EEQGEKNIM
+50 
-59 AMRDKIEH
+59 MRDKIEH
-67 AIQNQPCTVKD
+67 AIQNQPCTVKE
-78 LKSKFGGDR
+78 LKQKFGGER
-87 GSDRKVME
+87 GADRKVME
-95 AVDQLVH
+95 ALDELVR
-102 EAVICQRQGVFFTVR
+102 EAVVCQRQGVFFTVR

-154 TRGAM
+154 TKGAM
-159 PGDIV
+159 PGDDV

-179 GEILAILEEKNDL
+179 GAILAILTEKNDL
-192 VGTARRIEGRLKFV
+192 VGTVRRVEGRLRFV
-206 PDDCPAISMQMMRDC
+206 PDDCPAITMPLARDC

-235 LQRGNRQEDHRVG
+235 LNRGSRQEDHRVG

-266 LYAQDIRSRFPDKV
+266 LYAKDIRTRFPDKV
-280 REEAKKLENAEV
+280 RDEAKKFEGAEV
-292 SEKDTEGRMDLR
+292 SEKDCEGRMDLR

-324 LTKTPEGGFELGVHI
+324 LTRTSDGGFELGVHI
-339 ADVSNYVKPGSE
+339 ADVSNYVKPGTE
-351 LDNEAFNRATSVY
+351 LDNEAFSRATSVY

-370 PMLPKQLSNGICSLN
+370 PMLPKALSNGICSLN
-385 EGVLRLA
+385 ENELRLA
-392 FSCLMHLDKDGNL
+392 FSCLMRLDKEGNL
-405 IDYRFVKSIIRSRV
+405 TDYRFVKSIIRSRV

-432 SADDELKGK
+432 TADAEIKAK
-441 YHEVLSQLPAMKELY
+441 YADVIDQLPAMKELY

-463 KERGC
+463 RERGC

-479 LDEDGHCIDVKKR
+479 LDENGRCIDVKKR
-492 TSGESEAMIEEFMLL
+492 TSGESESMIEEFMLL

-533 EKLERLHTLLQA
+533 EKLERLHALLQA

-566 EGVRGGPYE
+566 EGVRGTPYE
-575 QIINTGML
+575 QIVNTGML
-583 RCMSKAVY
+583 RCMSKALY

-624 MTAQLK
+624 MTDMLK
-630 GMDKDTM
+630 GAEKETM
-637 VLRYSDFAEKAS
+637 ILRYTDFAERAS
-649 KQSSEREII
+649 KQSSEREVI

-683 EGRISGVTQRGLFI
+683 EGTISGVTQRGLFI

-716 TMLTEGIR
+716 TSLTEGVR
-724 LSDPVSG
+724 LTDPASG
-731 KNWSLGDTMMITI
+731 KTWSLGDRMMITI

-759 PASTK
+759 PAAKA

>member
-1 MTRFV
+1 
-6 QPRVKDGAV
+6 
-15 FLCYDRMSAA
+15 MS
-25 VWPLGRV
+25 
-32 GQLAHD
+32 
-38 WQRCGTL
+38 
-45 EAAAM
+45 
-50 EEQGEKNIM
+50 
-59 AMRDKIEH
+59 MRDKIEH
-67 AIQNQPCTVKD
+67 AIQNQPCTVKE
-78 LKSKFGGDR
+78 LKQKFGGER
-87 GSDRKVME
+87 GADRKVME
-95 AVDQLVH
+95 ALDELVR
-102 EAVICQRQGVFFTVR
+102 EAVVCQRQGVFFTVR

-154 TRGAM
+154 TKGAM
-159 PGDIV
+159 PGDDV

-179 GEILAILEEKNDL
+179 GAILAILTEKNDL
-192 VGTARRIEGRLKFV
+192 VGTVRRVEGRLRFV
-206 PDDCPAISMQMMRDC
+206 PDDCPAITMPLARDC

-235 LQRGNRQEDHRVG
+235 LNRGNRQEDHRVG
-248 VAMRFGS
+248 IAMRFGS

-266 LYAQDIRSRFPDKV
+266 LYAKDIRTRFPDKV
-280 REEAKKLENAEV
+280 RDEAKKFEGAEV
-292 SEKDTEGRMDLR
+292 SEKDCEGRMDLR

-324 LTKTPEGGFELGVHI
+324 LTRTSDGGFELGVHI
-339 ADVSNYVKPGSE
+339 ADVSNYVKPGTE
-351 LDNEAFNRATSVY
+351 LDNEAFSRATSVY

-370 PMLPKQLSNGICSLN
+370 PMLPKALSNGICSLN
-385 EGVLRLA
+385 ENELRLA
-392 FSCLMHLDKDGNL
+392 FSCLMRLDKEGNL
-405 IDYRFVKSIIRSRV
+405 TDYRFVKSIIRSRV

-432 SADDELKGK
+432 TADAEIKAK
-441 YHEVLSQLPAMKELY
+441 YADVIDQLPAMKELY

-479 LDEDGHCIDVKKR
+479 LDENGRCIDVKKR
-492 TSGESEAMIEEFMLL
+492 TSGESESMIEEFMLL

-566 EGVRGGPYE
+566 EGVRGTPYE

-583 RCMSKAVY
+583 RCMSKALY

-624 MTAQLK
+624 MTDMLK
-630 GMDKDTM
+630 GTEKETM
-637 VLRYSDFAEKAS
+637 ILRYTDFAERAS
-649 KQSSEREII
+649 KQSSEREVI

-683 EGRISGVTQRGLFI
+683 EGTISGVTQRGLFI

-716 TMLTEGIR
+716 TSLTEGVR
-724 LSDPVSG
+724 LTDPASG
-731 KNWSLGDTMMITI
+731 KTWSLGDKMMITI

-759 PASTK
+759 PAAKA

>member
-1 MTRFV
+1 
-6 QPRVKDGAV
+6 
-15 FLCYDRMSAA
+15 MS
-25 VWPLGRV
+25 
-32 GQLAHD
+32 
-38 WQRCGTL
+38 
-45 EAAAM
+45 
-50 EEQGEKNIM
+50 
-59 AMRDKIEH
+59 MRDKIEH
-67 AIQNQPCTVKD
+67 AIQNQPCTVKE
-78 LKSKFGGDR
+78 LKQKFGGER
-87 GSDRKVME
+87 GADRKVME
-95 AVDQLVH
+95 ALDELVR
-102 EAVICQRQGVFFTVR
+102 EAVVCQRQGVFFTVR

-154 TRGAM
+154 TKGAM
-159 PGDIV
+159 PGDDV

-179 GEILAILEEKNDL
+179 GAILAILTEKNDL
-192 VGTARRIEGRLKFV
+192 VGTVRRVEGRLRFV
-206 PDDCPAISMQMMRDC
+206 PDDCPAITMPLARDC

-235 LQRGNRQEDHRVG
+235 LNRGNRQEDHRVG

-266 LYAQDIRSRFPDKV
+266 LYAKDIRTRFPDKV
-280 REEAKKLENAEV
+280 RDEAKKFEGAEV
-292 SEKDTEGRMDLR
+292 SEKDCEGRMDLR

-324 LTKTPEGGFELGVHI
+324 LTRTSDGGFELGVHI
-339 ADVSNYVKPGSE
+339 ADVSNYVKPGTE
-351 LDNEAFNRATSVY
+351 LDNEAFSRATSVY

-370 PMLPKQLSNGICSLN
+370 PMLPKALSNGICSLN
-385 EGVLRLA
+385 ENELRLA
-392 FSCLMHLDKDGNL
+392 FSCLMRLDKEGNL
-405 IDYRFVKSIIRSRV
+405 TDYRFVKSIIRSRV

-432 SADDELKGK
+432 TADAEIKAK
-441 YHEVLSQLPAMKELY
+441 YADVIDQLPAMKELY

-479 LDEDGHCIDVKKR
+479 LDENGRCIDVKKR
-492 TSGESEAMIEEFMLL
+492 TSGESESMIEEFMLL

-533 EKLERLHTLLQA
+533 EKLERLHALLQA

-566 EGVRGGPYE
+566 EGVRGTPYE

-583 RCMSKAVY
+583 RCMSKALY

-624 MTAQLK
+624 MTDMLK
-630 GMDKDTM
+630 GTEKETM
-637 VLRYSDFAEKAS
+637 ILRYTDFAERAS
-649 KQSSEREII
+649 KQSSEREVI

-683 EGRISGVTQRGLFI
+683 EGTISGVTQRGLFI

-704 GFVPASSLTPSG
+704 GFVPASSQTPSG
-716 TMLTEGIR
+716 TSLTEGVR
-724 LSDPVSG
+724 LTDPASG
-731 KNWSLGDTMMITI
+731 KTWSLGDKMMITI

-759 PASTK
+759 PAAKA

>member
-1 MTRFV
+1 
-6 QPRVKDGAV
+6 
-15 FLCYDRMSAA
+15 MS
-25 VWPLGRV
+25 
-32 GQLAHD
+32 
-38 WQRCGTL
+38 
-45 EAAAM
+45 
-50 EEQGEKNIM
+50 
-59 AMRDKIEH
+59 MRDKIEH
-67 AIQNQPCTVKD
+67 AIQNQPCTVKE
-78 LKSKFGGDR
+78 LKQKFGGER
-87 GSDRKVME
+87 GADRKVME
-95 AVDQLVH
+95 ALDELVR
-102 EAVICQRQGVFFTVR
+102 EAVVCQRQGVFFTVR
-117 SGRADKALLCKVV
+117 SGRADKVLLCKVV

-154 TRGAM
+154 TKGAM
-159 PGDIV
+159 PGDEV
-164 LVEKFEHPRVEGSDE
+164 LVEKFEHPRMEGSDE
-179 GEILAILEEKNDL
+179 GTILAVLTEKNDL
-192 VGTARRIEGRLKFV
+192 VGTVRRVEGRLRFV
-206 PDDCPAISMQMMRDC
+206 PDDCPAITMPLARDC

-235 LQRGNRQEDHRVG
+235 LNRGNRQEDHRVG

-266 LYAQDIRSRFPDKV
+266 LYAKDIRTRFPDKV
-280 REEAKKLENAEV
+280 REEAKKFEGAEI
-292 SEKDTEGRMDLR
+292 SEKDCEGRMDLR

-311 DSAETKDIDDAIS
+311 DSAETKDIDDAVS
-324 LTKTPEGGFELGVHI
+324 LTRTSDGGFELGVHI
-339 ADVSNYVKPGSE
+339 ADVSNYVKPGTE
-351 LDNEAFNRATSVY
+351 LDNEAFSRATSVY

-370 PMLPKQLSNGICSLN
+370 PMLPKALSNGICSLN
-385 EGVLRLA
+385 ENELRLA
-392 FSCLMHLDKDGNL
+392 FSCLMRLDKDGNL
-405 IDYRFVKSIIRSRV
+405 TDYRFVKSIIRSRV
-419 KGVYSEINALLAG
+419 KGVYAEINALLAG
-432 SADDELKGK
+432 TADAETKAK
-441 YHEVLSQLPAMKELY
+441 YADVIDQLPAMKELY

-479 LDEDGHCIDVKKR
+479 LDENGRCIDVKKR
-492 TSGESEAMIEEFMLL
+492 TSGESESMIEEFMLL

-533 EKLERLHTLLQA
+533 EKLERLHALLQA

-553 KDVPTPKELSAIL
+553 KEVPTPKELSAIL
-566 EGVRGGPYE
+566 EGVRGTPYE

-583 RCMSKAVY
+583 RCMSKALY

-624 MTAQLK
+624 MTDLLK
-630 GMDKDTM
+630 GTEKETM
-637 VLRYSDFAEKAS
+637 ILRYTDFAERAS
-649 KQSSEREII
+649 KQSSEREVV

-683 EGRISGVTQRGLFI
+683 EGTISGVTQRGLFI

-716 TMLTEGIR
+716 TSLTEGVR
-724 LSDPVSG
+724 LTDPASG
-731 KNWSLGDTMMITI
+731 KSWSLGDKMMITI

-759 PASTK
+759 PAAKN

>member
-1 MTRFV
+1 
-6 QPRVKDGAV
+6 
-15 FLCYDRMSAA
+15 MS
-25 VWPLGRV
+25 
-32 GQLAHD
+32 
-38 WQRCGTL
+38 
-45 EAAAM
+45 
-50 EEQGEKNIM
+50 
-59 AMRDKIEH
+59 MRDKIEH
-67 AIQNQPCTVKD
+67 AIQNQPCTVKE
-78 LKSKFGGDR
+78 LKQKFGGER
-87 GSDRKVME
+87 GADRKVME
-95 AVDQLVH
+95 ALDELVR
-102 EAVICQRQGVFFTVR
+102 EAVVCQRQGVFFTVR

-154 TRGAM
+154 TKGAM
-159 PGDIV
+159 PGDDV

-179 GEILAILEEKNDL
+179 GAILAILTEKNDL
-192 VGTARRIEGRLKFV
+192 VGTVRRVEGRLRFV
-206 PDDCPAISMQMMRDC
+206 PDDCPAITMPLARDC

-235 LQRGNRQEDHRVG
+235 LNRGNRQEDHRVG

-266 LYAQDIRSRFPDKV
+266 LYAKDIRTRFPDKV
-280 REEAKKLENAEV
+280 RDEAKKFEGAEV
-292 SEKDTEGRMDLR
+292 SEKDCEGRMDLR

-324 LTKTPEGGFELGVHI
+324 LTKTSDGGFELGVHI
-339 ADVSNYVKPGSE
+339 ADVSNYVKPGTE
-351 LDNEAFNRATSVY
+351 LDNEAFSRATSVY

-370 PMLPKQLSNGICSLN
+370 PMLPKALSNGICSLN
-385 EGVLRLA
+385 ENELRLA
-392 FSCLMHLDKDGNL
+392 FSCLMRLDKEGNL
-405 IDYRFVKSIIRSRV
+405 TDYRFVKSIIRSRV

-432 SADDELKGK
+432 TADAEIKAK
-441 YHEVLSQLPAMKELY
+441 YADVIDQLPAMKELY

-479 LDEDGHCIDVKKR
+479 LDENGRCIDVKKR
-492 TSGESEAMIEEFMLL
+492 TSGESESMIEEFMLL

-533 EKLERLHTLLQA
+533 EKLERLHALLQA

-566 EGVRGGPYE
+566 EGVRGTPYE

-583 RCMSKAVY
+583 RCMSKALY

-624 MTAQLK
+624 MTDMLK
-630 GMDKDTM
+630 GTEKETM
-637 VLRYSDFAEKAS
+637 ILRYTDFAERAS
-649 KQSSEREII
+649 KQSSEREVI

-683 EGRISGVTQRGLFI
+683 EGTISGVTQRGLFI

-716 TMLTEGIR
+716 TSLTEGVR
-724 LSDPVSG
+724 LTDPASG
-731 KNWSLGDTMMITI
+731 KTWSLGDKMMITI

-759 PASTK
+759 PAAKA

>member
-1 MTRFV
+1 
-6 QPRVKDGAV
+6 
-15 FLCYDRMSAA
+15 
-25 VWPLGRV
+25 
-32 GQLAHD
+32 
-38 WQRCGTL
+38 
-45 EAAAM
+45 
-50 EEQGEKNIM
+50 
-59 AMRDKIEH
+59 MRDKIEY
-67 AIQNQPCTVKD
+67 AIQNQPCTVKE
-78 LKSKFGGDR
+78 LKQKFGGER
-87 GSDRKVME
+87 GADRKVME
-95 AVDQLVH
+95 ALDELVR
-102 EAVICQRQGVFFTVR
+102 EAVVCQRQGVFFTVR

-154 TRGAM
+154 TKGAM
-159 PGDIV
+159 PGDDV

-179 GEILAILEEKNDL
+179 GAILAILTEKNDL
-192 VGTARRIEGRLKFV
+192 VGTVRRVEGRLRFV
-206 PDDCPAISMQMMRDC
+206 PDDCPAITMPLARDC

-235 LQRGNRQEDHRVG
+235 LNRGNRQEDHRVG

-266 LYAQDIRSRFPDKV
+266 LYAKDIRTRFPDKV
-280 REEAKKLENAEV
+280 RDEAKKFEGAEV
-292 SEKDTEGRMDLR
+292 SEKDCEGRMDLR

-324 LTKTPEGGFELGVHI
+324 LTRTSDGGFELGVHI
-339 ADVSNYVKPGSE
+339 ADVSNYVKPGTE
-351 LDNEAFNRATSVY
+351 LDNEAFSRATSVY

-370 PMLPKQLSNGICSLN
+370 PMLPKALSNGICSLN
-385 EGVLRLA
+385 ENELRLA
-392 FSCLMHLDKDGNL
+392 FSCLMRLDKEGGL
-405 IDYRFVKSIIRSRV
+405 TDYRFVKSIIRSRV

-432 SADDELKGK
+432 TADAEIKAK
-441 YHEVLSQLPAMKELY
+441 YADVIDQLPAMKELY

-479 LDEDGHCIDVKKR
+479 LDENGRCIDVKKR
-492 TSGESEAMIEEFMLL
+492 TSGESESMIEEFMLL

-520 IPFVYRVHEEPNA
+520 IPFIYRVHEEPNA
-533 EKLERLHTLLQA
+533 EKLERLHALLQA

-566 EGVRGGPYE
+566 EGVRGTPYE

-583 RCMSKAVY
+583 RCMSKALY

-624 MTAQLK
+624 MTDMLK
-630 GMDKDTM
+630 GTEKETM
-637 VLRYSDFAEKAS
+637 ILRYTDFAERAS
-649 KQSSEREII
+649 KQSSEREVI

-683 EGRISGVTQRGLFI
+683 EGTISGVTQRGLFI

-716 TMLTEGIR
+716 TSLTEGVR
-724 LSDPVSG
+724 LTDPASG
-731 KNWSLGDTMMITI
+731 KTWSLGDKMMITI

-759 PASTK
+759 PAAKA

>member
-1 MTRFV
+1 
-6 QPRVKDGAV
+6 
-15 FLCYDRMSAA
+15 MS
-25 VWPLGRV
+25 
-32 GQLAHD
+32 
-38 WQRCGTL
+38 
-45 EAAAM
+45 
-50 EEQGEKNIM
+50 
-59 AMRDKIEH
+59 MRDKIEH
-67 AIQNQPCTVKD
+67 AIQNQPCTVKE
-78 LKSKFGGDR
+78 LKQKFGGER
-87 GSDRKVME
+87 GADRKVME
-95 AVDQLVH
+95 ALDELVR
-102 EAVICQRQGVFFTVR
+102 EAVVCQRQGVFFTVR

-154 TRGAM
+154 TKGAM
-159 PGDIV
+159 PGDEV
-164 LVEKFEHPRVEGSDE
+164 LVEKFEHPRMEGSDE
-179 GEILAILEEKNDL
+179 GTILAVLTEKNDL
-192 VGTARRIEGRLKFV
+192 VGTVRRVEGRLRFV
-206 PDDCPAISMQMMRDC
+206 PDDCPAITMPLARDC

-235 LQRGNRQEDHRVG
+235 LNRGNRQEDHRVG

-266 LYAQDIRSRFPDKV
+266 LYAKDIRTRFPDKV
-280 REEAKKLENAEV
+280 REEAKKFEGAEI
-292 SEKDTEGRMDLR
+292 SEKDCEGRMDLR

-311 DSAETKDIDDAIS
+311 DSAETKDIDDAVS
-324 LTKTPEGGFELGVHI
+324 LTRTSDGGFELGVHI
-339 ADVSNYVKPGSE
+339 ADVSNYLKPGTE
-351 LDNEAFNRATSVY
+351 LDNEAFSRATSVY

-370 PMLPKQLSNGICSLN
+370 PMLPKALSNGICSLN
-385 EGVLRLA
+385 ENELRLA
-392 FSCLMHLDKDGNL
+392 FSCLMRLDKDGNL
-405 IDYRFVKSIIRSRV
+405 TDYRFVKSIIRSRV
-419 KGVYSEINALLAG
+419 KGVYAEINALLAG
-432 SADDELKGK
+432 TADAEIKAK
-441 YHEVLSQLPAMKELY
+441 YADVIDQLPAMKELY

-479 LDEDGHCIDVKKR
+479 LDENGRCIDVKKR
-492 TSGESEAMIEEFMLL
+492 TSGESESMIEEFMLL

-533 EKLERLHTLLQA
+533 EKLERLHALLQA

-553 KDVPTPKELSAIL
+553 KEVPTPKELSAIL
-566 EGVRGGPYE
+566 EGVRGTPYE

-583 RCMSKAVY
+583 RCMSKALY

-624 MTAQLK
+624 MTDLLK
-630 GMDKDTM
+630 GTEKETM
-637 VLRYSDFAEKAS
+637 ILRYTDFAERAS
-649 KQSSEREII
+649 KQSSEREVV

-683 EGRISGVTQRGLFI
+683 EGTISGVTQRGLFI

-716 TMLTEGIR
+716 TSLTEGVR
-724 LSDPVSG
+724 LTDPASG
-731 KNWSLGDTMMITI
+731 KSWSLGDKMMITI

-759 PASTK
+759 PAAKN

>member
-1 MTRFV
+1 
-6 QPRVKDGAV
+6 
-15 FLCYDRMSAA
+15 MS
-25 VWPLGRV
+25 
-32 GQLAHD
+32 
-38 WQRCGTL
+38 
-45 EAAAM
+45 
-50 EEQGEKNIM
+50 
-59 AMRDKIEH
+59 MRDKIEH
-67 AIQNQPCTVKD
+67 AIQNQPCTVKE
-78 LKSKFGGDR
+78 LKQKFGGER
-87 GSDRKVME
+87 GADRKVME
-95 AVDQLVH
+95 ALDELVR
-102 EAVICQRQGVFFTVR
+102 EAVVCQRQGVFFTVR

-154 TRGAM
+154 TKGAM
-159 PGDIV
+159 PGDEV
-164 LVEKFEHPRVEGSDE
+164 LVEKFEHPRMEGSDE
-179 GEILAILEEKNDL
+179 GTILAVLTEKNDL
-192 VGTARRIEGRLKFV
+192 VGTVRRVEGRLRFV
-206 PDDCPAISMQMMRDC
+206 PDDCPAITMPLARDC

-235 LQRGNRQEDHRVG
+235 LNRGNRQEDHRVG

-266 LYAQDIRSRFPDKV
+266 LYAKDIRTRFPDKV
-280 REEAKKLENAEV
+280 REEAKKFEGAEI
-292 SEKDTEGRMDLR
+292 SEKDCEGRMDLR

-324 LTKTPEGGFELGVHI
+324 LTKTSDGGFELGVHI
-339 ADVSNYVKPGSE
+339 ADVSNYVKPGTE
-351 LDNEAFNRATSVY
+351 LDNEAFSRATSVY

-370 PMLPKQLSNGICSLN
+370 PMLPKALSNGICSLN
-385 EGVLRLA
+385 ENELRLA
-392 FSCLMHLDKDGNL
+392 FSCLMRLDKDGNL
-405 IDYRFVKSIIRSRV
+405 TDYRFVKSIIRSRV
-419 KGVYSEINALLAG
+419 KGVYAEINALLAG
-432 SADDELKGK
+432 TADAEIKAK
-441 YHEVLSQLPAMKELY
+441 YADVIDQLPAMKELY

-479 LDEDGHCIDVKKR
+479 LDENGRCIDVKKR
-492 TSGESEAMIEEFMLL
+492 TSGESESMIEEFMLL

-533 EKLERLHTLLQA
+533 EKLERLHALLQA

-553 KDVPTPKELSAIL
+553 KEVPTPKELSAIL
-566 EGVRGGPYE
+566 EGVRGTPYE

-583 RCMSKAVY
+583 RCMSKALY

-624 MTAQLK
+624 MTDLLK
-630 GMDKDTM
+630 GTEKETM
-637 VLRYSDFAEKAS
+637 ILRYTDFAERAS
-649 KQSSEREII
+649 KQSSEREVV

-683 EGRISGVTQRGLFI
+683 EGTISGVTQRGLFI

-716 TMLTEGIR
+716 TSLTEGVR
-724 LSDPVSG
+724 LTDPASG
-731 KNWSLGDTMMITI
+731 KSWSLGDKMMITI

-759 PASTK
+759 PAAKN

>member
-1 MTRFV
+1 
-6 QPRVKDGAV
+6 
-15 FLCYDRMSAA
+15 
-25 VWPLGRV
+25 
-32 GQLAHD
+32 
-38 WQRCGTL
+38 
-45 EAAAM
+45 
-50 EEQGEKNIM
+50 
-59 AMRDKIEH
+59 MRDKIEH
-67 AIQNQPCTVKD
+67 AIQNQPCTVKE
-78 LKSKFGGDR
+78 LKQKFGGER
-87 GSDRKVME
+87 GADRKVME
-95 AVDQLVH
+95 ALDELVR
-102 EAVICQRQGVFFTVR
+102 EAVVCQRQGVFFTVR

-154 TRGAM
+154 TKGAM
-159 PGDIV
+159 PGDDV

-179 GEILAILEEKNDL
+179 GAILAILTEKNDL
-192 VGTARRIEGRLKFV
+192 VGTVRRVEGRLRFV
-206 PDDCPAISMQMMRDC
+206 PDDCPAITMPLARDC

-235 LQRGNRQEDHRVG
+235 LNRGNRQEDHRVG

-266 LYAQDIRSRFPDKV
+266 LYAKDIRTRFPDKV
-280 REEAKKLENAEV
+280 RDEAKKFEDAEV
-292 SEKDTEGRMDLR
+292 SEKDCEGRMDLR

-324 LTKTPEGGFELGVHI
+324 LTRTSDGGFELGVHI
-339 ADVSNYVKPGSE
+339 ADVSNYVKPGTE
-351 LDNEAFNRATSVY
+351 LDNEAFSRATSVY

-370 PMLPKQLSNGICSLN
+370 PMLPKALSNGICSLN
-385 EGVLRLA
+385 ENELRLA
-392 FSCLMHLDKDGNL
+392 FSCLMRLDKEGNL
-405 IDYRFVKSIIRSRV
+405 ADYRFVKSIIRSRV

-432 SADDELKGK
+432 TADAEIKAK
-441 YHEVLSQLPAMKELY
+441 YADVIDQLPAMKELY

-479 LDEDGHCIDVKKR
+479 LDENGRCIDVKKR
-492 TSGESEAMIEEFMLL
+492 TSGESESMIEEFMLL

-533 EKLERLHTLLQA
+533 EKLERLHALLQA

-566 EGVRGGPYE
+566 EGVRGTPYE

-583 RCMSKAVY
+583 RCMSKALY

-624 MTAQLK
+624 MTDMLK
-630 GMDKDTM
+630 GTEKETM
-637 VLRYSDFAEKAS
+637 ILRYTDFAERAS
-649 KQSSEREII
+649 KQSSEREVI

-683 EGRISGVTQRGLFI
+683 EGTISGVTQRGLFI

-716 TMLTEGIR
+716 TSLTEGVR
-724 LSDPVSG
+724 LTDPASG
-731 KNWSLGDTMMITI
+731 KTWSLGDKMMITI

-759 PASTK
+759 PAAKA

>member
-1 MTRFV
+1 
-6 QPRVKDGAV
+6 
-15 FLCYDRMSAA
+15 MS
-25 VWPLGRV
+25 
-32 GQLAHD
+32 
-38 WQRCGTL
+38 
-45 EAAAM
+45 
-50 EEQGEKNIM
+50 
-59 AMRDKIEH
+59 MRDKIEH
-67 AIQNQPCTVKD
+67 AIQNQPCTVKE
-78 LKSKFGGDR
+78 LKQKFGGER
-87 GSDRKVME
+87 GADRKVME
-95 AVDQLVH
+95 ALDELVR
-102 EAVICQRQGVFFTVR
+102 EAVVCQRQGVFFTVR

-154 TRGAM
+154 TKGAM
-159 PGDIV
+159 PGDDV

-179 GEILAILEEKNDL
+179 GAILAILTEKNDL
-192 VGTARRIEGRLKFV
+192 VGTVRRVEGRLRFV
-206 PDDCPAISMQMMRDC
+206 PDDCPAITMPLARDC

-235 LQRGNRQEDHRVG
+235 LNRGNRQEDHRVG

-266 LYAQDIRSRFPDKV
+266 LYAKDIRTRFPDKV
-280 REEAKKLENAEV
+280 RDEAKKFEGAEV
-292 SEKDTEGRMDLR
+292 SEKDCEGRMDLR

-324 LTKTPEGGFELGVHI
+324 LTRTSDGGFELGVHI
-339 ADVSNYVKPGSE
+339 ADVSNYVKPGTE
-351 LDNEAFNRATSVY
+351 LDNEAFSRATSVY

-370 PMLPKQLSNGICSLN
+370 PMLPKALSNGICSLN
-385 EGVLRLA
+385 ENELRLA
-392 FSCLMHLDKDGNL
+392 FSCLMRLDKEGNL
-405 IDYRFVKSIIRSRV
+405 TDYRFVKSIIRSRV

-432 SADDELKGK
+432 TADAEIKAK
-441 YHEVLSQLPAMKELY
+441 YADVIDQLPAMKELY

-479 LDEDGHCIDVKKR
+479 LDENGRCIDVKKR
-492 TSGESEAMIEEFMLL
+492 TSGESESMIEEFMLL

-520 IPFVYRVHEEPNA
+520 IPFVYRDHEEPNA
-533 EKLERLHTLLQA
+533 EKLERLHALLQA

-553 KDVPTPKELSAIL
+553 KDVPAPKELSAIL
-566 EGVRGGPYE
+566 EGVRGTPYE

-583 RCMSKAVY
+583 RCMSKALY

-624 MTAQLK
+624 MTDMLK
-630 GMDKDTM
+630 GTEKETM
-637 VLRYSDFAEKAS
+637 ILRYTDFAERAS
-649 KQSSEREII
+649 KQSSEREVI

-683 EGRISGVTQRGLFI
+683 EGTISGVTQRGLFI

-716 TMLTEGIR
+716 TSLTEGVR
-724 LSDPVSG
+724 LTDPASG
-731 KNWSLGDTMMITI
+731 KTWSLGDKMMITI

-759 PASTK
+759 PAAKA

>member
-1 MTRFV
+1 
-6 QPRVKDGAV
+6 
-15 FLCYDRMSAA
+15 
-25 VWPLGRV
+25 
-32 GQLAHD
+32 
-38 WQRCGTL
+38 
-45 EAAAM
+45 
-50 EEQGEKNIM
+50 
-59 AMRDKIEH
+59 MRDKIEH
-67 AIQNQPCTVKD
+67 AIQNQPCTVKE
-78 LKSKFGGDR
+78 LKLKFGGER
-87 GSDRKVME
+87 GADRKVME
-95 AVDQLVH
+95 ALDELVR
-102 EAVICQRQGVFFTVR
+102 EAVVCQRQGVFFTVR

-154 TRGAM
+154 TKGAM
-159 PGDIV
+159 PGDDV

-179 GEILAILEEKNDL
+179 GAILAILTEKNDL
-192 VGTARRIEGRLKFV
+192 VGTVRRVEGRLRFV
-206 PDDCPAISMQMMRDC
+206 PDDCPAITMPLARDC

-235 LQRGNRQEDHRVG
+235 LNRGNRQEDHRVG

-266 LYAQDIRSRFPDKV
+266 LYAKDIHTRFPDKV
-280 REEAKKLENAEV
+280 RDEAKKFEGAEV
-292 SEKDTEGRMDLR
+292 SEKDCEGRMDLR

-324 LTKTPEGGFELGVHI
+324 LTRTSDGGFELGVHI
-339 ADVSNYVKPGSE
+339 ADVSNYVKPGTE
-351 LDNEAFNRATSVY
+351 LDNEAFSRATSVY

-370 PMLPKQLSNGICSLN
+370 PMLPKALSNGICSLN
-385 EGVLRLA
+385 ENELRLA
-392 FSCLMHLDKDGNL
+392 FSCLMRLDKEGNL
-405 IDYRFVKSIIRSRV
+405 TDYRFVKSIIRSRV

-432 SADDELKGK
+432 TADAEIKAK
-441 YHEVLSQLPAMKELY
+441 YADVIDQLPAMKELY

-479 LDEDGHCIDVKKR
+479 LDENGRCIDVKKR
-492 TSGESEAMIEEFMLL
+492 TSGESESMIEEFMLL

-533 EKLERLHTLLQA
+533 EKLERLHALLQA

-566 EGVRGGPYE
+566 EGVRGTPYE

-583 RCMSKAVY
+583 RCMSKALY

-624 MTAQLK
+624 MTDMLK
-630 GMDKDTM
+630 GTEKETM
-637 VLRYSDFAEKAS
+637 ILRYTDFAERAS
-649 KQSSEREII
+649 KQSSEREVI

-683 EGRISGVTQRGLFI
+683 EGTISGVTQRGLFI

-716 TMLTEGIR
+716 TSLTEGVR
-724 LSDPVSG
+724 LTDPASG
-731 KNWSLGDTMMITI
+731 KTWSLGDKMMITI

-759 PASTK
+759 PAAKA

>member
-1 MTRFV
+1 
-6 QPRVKDGAV
+6 
-15 FLCYDRMSAA
+15 MS
-25 VWPLGRV
+25 
-32 GQLAHD
+32 
-38 WQRCGTL
+38 
-45 EAAAM
+45 
-50 EEQGEKNIM
+50 
-59 AMRDKIEH
+59 MRDKIEH
-67 AIQNQPCTVKD
+67 AIQNQPCTVKE
-78 LKSKFGGDR
+78 LKQKFGGER
-87 GSDRKVME
+87 GADRKVME
-95 AVDQLVH
+95 ALDELVR
-102 EAVICQRQGVFFTVR
+102 EAVVCQRQGVFFTVR

-154 TRGAM
+154 TKGAM
-159 PGDIV
+159 PGDDV

-179 GEILAILEEKNDL
+179 GAILAILTEKNDL
-192 VGTARRIEGRLKFV
+192 VGTVRRVEGRLRFV
-206 PDDCPAISMQMMRDC
+206 PDDCPAITMPLARDC

-235 LQRGNRQEDHRVG
+235 LNRGSRQEDHRVG

-266 LYAQDIRSRFPDKV
+266 LYAKDIRTRFPDKV
-280 REEAKKLENAEV
+280 RDEAKKFEGAEV
-292 SEKDTEGRMDLR
+292 SEKDCEGRMDLR

-324 LTKTPEGGFELGVHI
+324 LTRTSDGGFELGVHI
-339 ADVSNYVKPGSE
+339 ADVSNYVKPGTE
-351 LDNEAFNRATSVY
+351 LDNEAFSRATSVY

-370 PMLPKQLSNGICSLN
+370 PMLPKALSNGICSLN
-385 EGVLRLA
+385 ENELRLA
-392 FSCLMHLDKDGNL
+392 FSCLMRLDKEGNL
-405 IDYRFVKSIIRSRV
+405 TDYRFVKSIIRSRV

-432 SADDELKGK
+432 TADAEIKAK
-441 YHEVLSQLPAMKELY
+441 YADVIDQLPAMKELY

-479 LDEDGHCIDVKKR
+479 LDENGRCIDVKKR
-492 TSGESEAMIEEFMLL
+492 TSGESESMIEEFMLL

-566 EGVRGGPYE
+566 EGVRGTLYE

-583 RCMSKAVY
+583 RCMSKALY

-624 MTAQLK
+624 MTDLLK
-630 GMDKDTM
+630 GTEKETM
-637 VLRYSDFAEKAS
+637 ILRYTDFAERAS
-649 KQSSEREII
+649 KQSSEREVI

-683 EGRISGVTQRGLFI
+683 EGTISGVTQRGLFI

-716 TMLTEGIR
+716 TSLTEGVR
-724 LSDPVSG
+724 LTDPASG
-731 KNWSLGDTMMITI
+731 KTWSLGDKMMITI

-759 PASTK
+759 PAAKA

>member
-1 MTRFV
+1 
-6 QPRVKDGAV
+6 
-15 FLCYDRMSAA
+15 
-25 VWPLGRV
+25 
-32 GQLAHD
+32 
-38 WQRCGTL
+38 
-45 EAAAM
+45 
-50 EEQGEKNIM
+50 
-59 AMRDKIEH
+59 MRDKIEH
-67 AIQNQPCTVKD
+67 AIQNQPCTVKE
-78 LKSKFGGDR
+78 LKQKFGGER
-87 GSDRKVME
+87 GADRKVME
-95 AVDQLVH
+95 ALDELVR
-102 EAVICQRQGVFFTVR
+102 EAVVCQRQGVFFTVR

-154 TRGAM
+154 TKGAM
-159 PGDIV
+159 PGDDV

-179 GEILAILEEKNDL
+179 GAILAILTEKNDL
-192 VGTARRIEGRLKFV
+192 VGTVRRVEGRLRFV
-206 PDDCPAISMQMMRDC
+206 PDDCPAITMPLARDC

-235 LQRGNRQEDHRVG
+235 LNRGSRQEDHRVG

-266 LYAQDIRSRFPDKV
+266 LYAKDIRTRFPDKV
-280 REEAKKLENAEV
+280 RDEAKKFEGAEV
-292 SEKDTEGRMDLR
+292 SEKDCEGRMDLR

-324 LTKTPEGGFELGVHI
+324 LTRTSDGGFELGVHI
-339 ADVSNYVKPGSE
+339 ADVSNYVKPGTE
-351 LDNEAFNRATSVY
+351 LDNEAFSRATSVY

-370 PMLPKQLSNGICSLN
+370 PMLPKALSNGICSLN
-385 EGVLRLA
+385 ENELRLA
-392 FSCLMHLDKDGNL
+392 FSCLMRLDKEGNL
-405 IDYRFVKSIIRSRV
+405 TDYRFVKSIIRSRV

-432 SADDELKGK
+432 TADAEIKAK
-441 YHEVLSQLPAMKELY
+441 YADVIDQLPAMKELY
-456 GHRARLR
+456 GHRARLCR
-463 KERGC
+463 ERGC

-479 LDEDGHCIDVKKR
+479 LDENGRCIDVKKR
-492 TSGESEAMIEEFMLL
+492 TSGESESMIEEFMLL

-533 EKLERLHTLLQA
+533 EKLERLHALLQA

-566 EGVRGGPYE
+566 EGVRGTPYE

-583 RCMSKAVY
+583 RCMSKALY

-624 MTAQLK
+624 MTDLLK
-630 GMDKDTM
+630 GTEKETM
-637 VLRYSDFAEKAS
+637 ILRYTDFAERAS
-649 KQSSEREII
+649 KQSSEREVI

-683 EGRISGVTQRGLFI
+683 EGTVSGVTQRGLFI

-716 TMLTEGIR
+716 TSLTEGVR
-724 LSDPVSG
+724 LTDPASG
-731 KNWSLGDTMMITI
+731 KTWSLGDRMMITI

-759 PASTK
+759 PAAKA

>member
-1 MTRFV
+1 
-6 QPRVKDGAV
+6 
-15 FLCYDRMSAA
+15 MS
-25 VWPLGRV
+25 
-32 GQLAHD
+32 
-38 WQRCGTL
+38 
-45 EAAAM
+45 
-50 EEQGEKNIM
+50 
-59 AMRDKIEH
+59 MRDKIEH
-67 AIQNQPCTVKD
+67 AIQNQPCTVKE
-78 LKSKFGGDR
+78 LKQKFGGER
-87 GSDRKVME
+87 GADRKVME
-95 AVDQLVH
+95 ALDELVR
-102 EAVICQRQGVFFTVR
+102 EAVVCQRQGVFFTVR

-154 TRGAM
+154 TKGAM
-159 PGDIV
+159 PGDNV

-179 GEILAILEEKNDL
+179 GAILAILTEKNDL
-192 VGTARRIEGRLKFV
+192 VGTVRRVEGRLRFV
-206 PDDCPAISMQMMRDC
+206 PDDCPAITMPLARDC

-235 LQRGNRQEDHRVG
+235 LNRGNRQEDHRVG

-266 LYAQDIRSRFPDKV
+266 LYAKDIRTRFPDKV
-280 REEAKKLENAEV
+280 RDEAKKFEGAEV
-292 SEKDTEGRMDLR
+292 SEKDCEGRMDLR

-324 LTKTPEGGFELGVHI
+324 LTRTSDGGFELGVHI
-339 ADVSNYVKPGSE
+339 ADVSNYVKPGTE
-351 LDNEAFNRATSVY
+351 LDNEAFSRATSVY

-370 PMLPKQLSNGICSLN
+370 PMLPKALSNGICSLN
-385 EGVLRLA
+385 ENELRLA
-392 FSCLMHLDKDGNL
+392 FSCLMRLDKDGGL
-405 IDYRFVKSIIRSRV
+405 TDYRFVKSIIRSRV

-432 SADDELKGK
+432 TADTEIKAK
-441 YHEVLSQLPAMKELY
+441 YADVIDQLPAMKELY

-479 LDEDGHCIDVKKR
+479 LDENGRCIDVKKR
-492 TSGESEAMIEEFMLL
+492 TSGESESMIEEFMLL

-533 EKLERLHTLLQA
+533 EKLERLHALLQA

-566 EGVRGGPYE
+566 EGVRGTPYE

-583 RCMSKAVY
+583 RCMSKALY

-624 MTAQLK
+624 MTDMLK
-630 GMDKDTM
+630 GTEKETM
-637 VLRYSDFAEKAS
+637 ILRYTDFAERAS
-649 KQSSEREII
+649 KQSSEREVI

-683 EGRISGVTQRGLFI
+683 EGTISGVTQRGLFI

-716 TMLTEGIR
+716 TSLTEGVR
-724 LSDPVSG
+724 LTDPASG
-731 KNWSLGDTMMITI
+731 KTWSLGDKMMITI

-759 PASTK
+759 PAAKA

>member
-1 MTRFV
+1 
-6 QPRVKDGAV
+6 
-15 FLCYDRMSAA
+15 
-25 VWPLGRV
+25 
-32 GQLAHD
+32 
-38 WQRCGTL
+38 
-45 EAAAM
+45 
-50 EEQGEKNIM
+50 
-59 AMRDKIEH
+59 MRDKIEH
-67 AIQNQPCTVKD
+67 AIQNQPCTVKE
-78 LKSKFGGDR
+78 LKQKFGGER
-87 GSDRKVME
+87 GADRKVME
-95 AVDQLVH
+95 ALDELVR
-102 EAVICQRQGVFFTVR
+102 EAVVCQRQGVFFTVR

-154 TRGAM
+154 TKGAM
-159 PGDIV
+159 PGDDV

-179 GEILAILEEKNDL
+179 GAILAILTEKNDL
-192 VGTARRIEGRLKFV
+192 VGTVRRVEGRLRFV
-206 PDDCPAISMQMMRDC
+206 PDDCPAITMPLARDC

-235 LQRGNRQEDHRVG
+235 LNRGNRQEDHRVG

-266 LYAQDIRSRFPDKV
+266 LYAKDIRTRFPDKV
-280 REEAKKLENAEV
+280 RDEAKKFEGAEV
-292 SEKDTEGRMDLR
+292 SEKDCEGRMDLR

-324 LTKTPEGGFELGVHI
+324 LTRTSDGGFELGVHI
-339 ADVSNYVKPGSE
+339 ADVSNYVKPGTE
-351 LDNEAFNRATSVY
+351 LDNEAFSRATSVY

-370 PMLPKQLSNGICSLN
+370 PMLPKALSNGICSLN
-385 EGVLRLA
+385 ENELRLA
-392 FSCLMHLDKDGNL
+392 FSCLMRLDKEGNL
-405 IDYRFVKSIIRSRV
+405 TDYRFVKSIIRSRV

-432 SADDELKGK
+432 TADAEIKAK
-441 YHEVLSQLPAMKELY
+441 YADVIDQLPAMKELY

-479 LDEDGHCIDVKKR
+479 LDENGRCIDVKKR
-492 TSGESEAMIEEFMLL
+492 TSGESESMIEEFMLL

-533 EKLERLHTLLQA
+533 EKLERLHALLQA

-566 EGVRGGPYE
+566 EGVRGTPYE

-583 RCMSKAVY
+583 RCMSKALY

-624 MTAQLK
+624 MTDMLK
-630 GMDKDTM
+630 GTEKETM
-637 VLRYSDFAEKAS
+637 ILRYTDFAERAS
-649 KQSSEREII
+649 KQSSEREVI

-668 CYKAEYARRHLGECY
+668 CYKAEYARRHLGERY
-683 EGRISGVTQRGLFI
+683 EGTISGVTQRGLFI

-716 TMLTEGIR
+716 TSLTEGVR
-724 LSDPVSG
+724 LIDPASG
-731 KNWSLGDTMMITI
+731 KTWSLGDKMMITI

-759 PASTK
+759 PAAKA